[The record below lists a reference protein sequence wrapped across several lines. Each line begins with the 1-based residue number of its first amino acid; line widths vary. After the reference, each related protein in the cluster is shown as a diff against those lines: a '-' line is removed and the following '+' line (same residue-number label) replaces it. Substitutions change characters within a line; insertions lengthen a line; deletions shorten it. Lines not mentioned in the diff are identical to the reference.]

1 MQHKRDTFRI
11 VGLVLWRGGLA
22 FAGMAAIYYGAW
34 QTIKNLV
41 WPAPVKVAAAL
52 AMTGAAL
59 VAGFAVGVSPN
70 LRRSLRKLVDG

>member
-52 AMTGAAL
+52 AMTGAVLFL
-59 VAGFAVGVSPN
+59 VSLVLERREDSKREGN
-70 LRRSLRKLVDG
+70 LTD